1 MDNVGQNDREVFLD
15 LLMQNQ
21 MRIYAYILS
30 LVRNYHDADDLLQE
44 TVQTMYQKYQDSLPI
59 NDFVAWGI
67 QIAKFKI
74 LNYRKKMSNSHVSY
88 DERLFESCLALLD
101 EESKDYDG
109 RMDRLG
115 QCLKRLRPRAKE
127 LVKLR
132 YYQDLK
138 PRQISLLLGLSV
150 ANIYKAMSRI
160 HGQLLECMNS
170 Q

>member
-1 MDNVGQNDREVFLD
+1 
-15 LLMQNQ
+15 
-21 MRIYAYILS
+21 
-30 LVRNYHDADDLLQE
+30 LQE
-44 TVQTMYQKYQDSLPI
+44 TVQTMYQKYEDSLPI

-74 LNYRKKMSNSHVSY
+74 LNHRKKAANSHVAY
-88 DERLFESCLALLD
+88 DDRLFESCIALI
-101 EESKDYDG
+101 EEEQSNDYDG
-109 RMDRLG
+109 RMERLG
-115 QCLKRLRPRAKE
+115 QCLNRLRPRAKE

-160 HGQLLECMNS
+160 HGELLECMS
-170 Q
+170 GR